1 MDCKANRKSSNL
13 NLVCRLCNKELETQ
27 LHIIN
32 CPAIFENNDQLDLS
46 LILCDDVP
54 DGDEEVLEI
63 CRRVNE
69 FNKSISDC
77 MSNASVEDE

>member
-1 MDCKANRKSSNL
+1 M
-13 NLVCRLCNKELETQ
+13 ETQ

-32 CPAIFENNDQLDLS
+32 CPAIFKNVDQLDLS
-46 LILCDDVP
+46 LILGNNVP
-54 DGDEEVLEI
+54 EGDEEVLEI

-77 MSNASVEDE
+77 MSNDSVEDE